1 MVVRRKN
8 IHLLKILLDGMIFFQ
23 NCPPVFNSD
32 VGSKQRLRM
41 KHYLII
47 VLTAISFSV
56 AGQKSIYLY
65 FNDAG
70 FCGPGPLITE
80 ELTLFSD
87 SSFEYFAGSQYPNI
101 GIEASGHFSKK
112 ECYISLKYEN
122 IKIDTLDKSKETTI
136 IFLISEFKV
145 IRDKEWIE
153 NKGGMLIEFGKQFG
167 SKTRILEP
175 RKRRVI
181 TTNTID
187 YMQVNK

>member
-1 MVVRRKN
+1 M
-8 IHLLKILLDGMIFFQ
+8 KIVLAGMIYFQ
-23 NCPPVFNSD
+23 KYPPVFSSD
-32 VGSKQRLRM
+32 VCCKQKLRM

-47 VLTAISFSV
+47 VLIAISFSV

-65 FNDAG
+65 FNDVG
-70 FCGPGPLITE
+70 FCGPGPLIAE

-87 SSFEYFAGSQYPNI
+87 SSFEYFAGSRYPNI
-101 GIEASGHFSKK
+101 GLEASGHFSKE
-112 ECYISLKYEN
+112 ECHISLKYEN

-136 IFLISEFKV
+136 IFLISEFKI

-153 NKGGMLIEFGKQFG
+153 NKGGMLIECGKQFG